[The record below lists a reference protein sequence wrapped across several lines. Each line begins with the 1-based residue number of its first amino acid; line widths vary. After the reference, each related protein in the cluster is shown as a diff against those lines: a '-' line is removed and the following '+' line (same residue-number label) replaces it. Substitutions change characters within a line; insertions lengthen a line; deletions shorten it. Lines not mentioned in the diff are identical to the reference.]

1 MVQNNA
7 ETFTIRGLT
16 YQSYQIDKGNII
28 QINKCQ
34 DILTFPS
41 EY

>member
-1 MVQNNA
+1 MQKPLPSEGSPINHIK
-7 ETFTIRGLT
+7 F
-16 YQSYQIDKGNII
+16 DKGNII